1 MMLPWIQ
8 ILGIIMDPVKATM
21 DYDPTDGKGSPNQ
34 ISLQV

>member
-8 ILGIIMDPVKATM
+8 ILAIMDPVKATM